1 MPPSGEVSSS
11 AIAPVGRIGAGQL
24 PASRYADVVVVAPQ
38 DRLDHANGDAFS
50 LALEPYLADCRP
62 GGIHLVLDL
71 SALRYVSSA
80 GLRCFMLAAK
90 QAKAQGGEVVI
101 AGMQA
106 VVREIFEISR
116 FTLLFK
122 VFDDVSAA
130 LEALS
135 PRAAQV
141 HRGR

>member
-1 MPPSGEVSSS
+1 MSSS
-11 AIAPVGRIGAGQL
+11 AIAPVGRIGAGLL

>member
-11 AIAPVGRIGAGQL
+11 PLAPVGRIGTGPF
-24 PASRYADVVVVAPQ
+24 PASRYADAVVVAPQ
-38 DRLDHANGDAFS
+38 DRLDHINADAFS
-50 LALEPYLADCRP
+50 LALEPHLAQCRP
-62 GGIHLVLDL
+62 GGVQLVLDL
-71 SALRYVSSA
+71 SGLRYVSSA

-90 QAKAQGGEVVI
+90 QAKAQGGEVVV
-101 AGMQA
+101 AGMQT

-116 FTLLFK
+116 FTLLFR

-135 PRAAQV
+135 PRAAQAF
-141 HRGR
+141 RSR

>member
-1 MPPSGEVSSS
+1 VRSS
-11 AIAPVGRIGAGQL
+11 AIAPGGRIGAGQFPVL
-24 PASRYADVVVVAPQ
+24 RYADVVVVAPQ
-38 DRLDHANGDAFS
+38 DRLDHANSDAFS
-50 LALEPYLADCRP
+50 LALEPHLADCRP
-62 GGIHLVLDL
+62 GGLHLVLDL

-90 QAKAQGGEVVI
+90 QAKAQGGEVVL

-116 FTLLFK
+116 FTLLFR
-122 VFDDVSAA
+122 VFADVGAA

-135 PRAAQV
+135 PRAAQAY
-141 HRGR
+141 RGR